1 MDILRKELNAI
12 YAGQRLADEAL
23 DAGLLEATL
32 KAVERFA
39 AITQGCCVVT
49 DASADTCHLFGGRF
63 ARLLGITEAD
73 TLREKVDSSDED
85 AIYARLHPEDLVEKR
100 MLEYEFFKYVDPL
113 PAEEKTQ
120 YKAACTIRI
129 RNRADD
135 YLSVKN
141 TTQVL
146 VPSRPNGR
154 IWLILCTY
162 DLSPG
167 PARAGDIEPRIVCNA
182 TGLTLAVRTQE
193 RRAHILTPREK
204 EILRLI
210 REGKPSK
217 QIADR
222 LNISI
227 HTVSR
232 HRQNILEKLSVGNSV
247 EAVMAAVAMG
257 LLPDGGTA
265 DTDGT
270 VS

>member
-12 YAGQRLADEAL
+12 YAGQRLADETL
-23 DAGLLEATL
+23 DAGILEATL

-73 TLREKVDSSDED
+73 RVREKVDSSDED

-129 RNRADD
+129 RNRAGD
-135 YLSVKN
+135 YLPVKN

-167 PARAGDIEPRIVCNA
+167 
-182 TGLTLAVRTQE
+182 
-193 RRAHILTPREK
+193 
-204 EILRLI
+204 
-210 REGKPSK
+210 
-217 QIADR
+217 
-222 LNISI
+222 
-227 HTVSR
+227 R
-232 HRQNILEKLSVGNSV
+232 HRAAHRLQRHRTYARRPHAGAQGAHPHAARKGNT
-247 EAVMAAVAMG
+247 
-257 LLPDGGTA
+257 PPHPGGQAQQTNSRPA
-265 DTDGT
+265 EHQHTYRQPPPAEH
-270 VS
+270 S